1 MLNLKQF
8 WELTL
13 FHRTCLMF
21 LLICNFGGTI
31 YGFIWYSD
39 QLNKAPWYFLPF
51 IPDSPIASLF
61 LCVAIIGLLVNKRN
75 SIIEA
80 LAFVTLVKYGLWAVI
95 MNVIMIYYAHD
106 ITIMN
111 IFLIMSHG
119 IMAIEALYF
128 YPRFT
133 ISMHGLFIAIIC
145 IFNND
150 YIDYV
155 LGKYPYYNFIAA
167 HTAMVGYIAFILSI
181 LAIIMYYYLQFVSK
195 FKLFD
200 YEGNSQ

>member
-1 MLNLKQF
+1 MLTLKQF

-13 FHRTCLMF
+13 FHRTCLIF
-21 LLICNFGGTI
+21 LLICNSCGTI
-31 YGFIWYSD
+31 YGFIWYGD
-39 QLNKAPWYFLPF
+39 QLVKTPWYFFPF
-51 IPDSPIASLF
+51 VPDSPIASLL
-61 LCVAIIGLLVNKRN
+61 LCVAIIGIIFNKQN

-80 LAFVTLVKYGLWAVI
+80 LAFVTLFKYGLWAVI
-95 MNVIMIYYAHD
+95 MNVIMITYAHD

-111 IFLIMSHG
+111 VFLIMSHG

-133 ISMHGLFIAIIC
+133 ITMHGLFIAIIWV
-145 IFNND
+145 FNND

-155 LGKYPYYNFIAA
+155 LGKYPYYNFIATHIA
-167 HTAMVGYIAFILSI
+167 LVGYIAFILSI
-181 LAIIMYYYLQFVSK
+181 LANMLYYYLQFVPK

-200 YEGNSQ
+200 YKGNSQ